1 MQEYQIGTLMK
12 DSMDCIEKAVKEINS
27 LGENKR
33 ENVTHF
39 INAAHN
45 MGKYHG
51 YMDILEKLDMD
62 QFIKLHEWCKNDCD
76 KVLQGMEKLYQM
88 IKEC

>member
-1 MQEYQIGTLMK
+1 MKENQIGTLVIKCME
-12 DSMDCIEKAVKEINS
+12 CIESAVKEINS

-33 ENVTHF
+33 KNATHF

-51 YMDILEKLDMD
+51 YMDILKKLDME
-62 QFIKLHEWCKNDCD
+62 QFIKCHDRCKDDCN
-76 KVLQGMEKLYQM
+76 KVLQG
-88 IKEC
+88 KEQKRI